1 MQVKLSD
8 ILDGMDFIGDDRGY
22 FYRVKTGTVEMDDED
37 FFEDMEPAFDPE
49 TEDVI
54 ALPSQWDIN
63 DRQIMFDFVDQL
75 QDDKQ
80 IDLLLARLHGRKSY
94 RWFKDGVIELGIQ
107 DAWYAFQAAAYRQIA
122 LNWAREN
129 DLQVIE

>member
-1 MQVKLSD
+1 MQVKLEDIMEGLDFTNSD
-8 ILDGMDFIGDDRGY
+8 YGY

-37 FFEDMEPAFDPE
+37 FYQEMEPEFDPE
-49 TEDVI
+49 VEDVI

-80 IDLLLARLHGRKSY
+80 INVLLNRLHGRKPY
-94 RWFKDGVIELGIQ
+94 RRFKDGVIELGIEE
-107 DAWYAFQAAAYRQIA
+107 AWYAFQEAAYKQLA
-122 LNWAREN
+122 LDWAREN
-129 DLQVIE
+129 HLQVID